1 MSVTTEQQERVMFV
15 IARVAQEEGV
25 DTDSARGL
33 VHRFVCEGKCGWYR
47 REAERAGFKKGD
59 ITPAQRKNIE
69 EAIAQLME
77 GLILEEAIIQ
87 IHEVIC

>member
-1 MSVTTEQQERVMFV
+1 MSVSADQQEQVMRV
-15 IARVAQEEGV
+15 ISWVAESEGV
-25 DTDSARGL
+25 DRARARGL
-33 VHRFVCEGKCGWYR
+33 VHRFACQGKCGWYR
-47 REAERAGFKKGD
+47 RQAEGAGFKKGD

-77 GLILEEAIIQ
+77 GLILEEAIVQ